1 MMRIS
6 RMTFLLGEENVNI
19 RSKLYTFEQIHVI
32 NVNDLIYKEYFRMLV
47 FVVTIM
53 LTFIIWLKLSCYKHK

>member
-53 LTFIIWLKLSCYKHK
+53 LTFIIWLKLSCEKHK